1 MSLAELGGRTAVVT
15 GAASGIGF
23 ALAER
28 FVADGV
34 RVVLAEVEVPAPE
47 QAATAEARDP
57 AKSMKSMNSQEAP

>member
-1 MSLAELGGRTAVVT
+1 
-15 GAASGIGF
+15 
-23 ALAER
+23 LAER